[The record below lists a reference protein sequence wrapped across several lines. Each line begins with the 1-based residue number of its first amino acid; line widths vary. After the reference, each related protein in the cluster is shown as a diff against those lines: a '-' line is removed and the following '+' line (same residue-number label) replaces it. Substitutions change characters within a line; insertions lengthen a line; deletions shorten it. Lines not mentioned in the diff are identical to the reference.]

1 MLGSKGRASAVC
13 YKLPPRKCE
22 RTQKDALEKDL
33 PRTGMRPARTG
44 MRPARLEELVELW
57 CLGVGELCLR
67 EVGSLAFMG
76 AELCV
81 WRERNKLG
89 RKGWS
94 DHVVWKAK
102 QRCLKPTLLVGSRCR
117 KFSRRGST

>member
-1 MLGSKGRASAVC
+1 M
-13 YKLPPRKCE
+13 
-22 RTQKDALEKDL
+22 

-94 DHVVWKAK
+94 DHVVESLESKAEMFEADPACGE
-102 QRCLKPTLLVGSRCR
+102 QEP
-117 KFSRRGST
+117 